1 MFKRLFILTRG
12 YDWYLIINVI
22 LLMIF
27 GLAALYSL
35 QINVA
40 EPNFVFLNR
49 QLIFV
54 GLGLVL
60 FFLMSQI
67 SFRVWGDYYK
77 VILGTVAFM
86 LIVVLIVGIS
96 IRGTTG
102 WLEFFGQTFQPVELA
117 KIALIIFLAKFFTSR
132 GKQPKLLTDIFISGL
147 ITGALIV
154 LVMLQPDLGSAMIL
168 FFIWLVMVLLLP
180 IRKKTVF
187 IIFLIIVVLAAG
199 AWFFLF
205 KDYQKDRL
213 LTFIQPQLDP
223 LGAGYNVRQSVVAV
237 GSGQLVGR
245 GLALG
250 SQSQLNFL
258 PEQETDFIF
267 AVIAEELGFVG
278 ASLLLILFFSLLVRL
293 YRIAQQTRDDFGNM
307 LALGV
312 ITYLTVQTFINM
324 GMNMGIAP
332 VTGVPL
338 PLVSYGGSSLLSV
351 LIALGIV
358 LNIHLK
364 NRSTMFSYEKEG

>member
-1 MFKRLFILTRG
+1 MFKRLFIWTRL
-12 YDWYLIINVI
+12 YDWYLVINII

-35 QINVA
+35 QINVL
-40 EPNFVFLNR
+40 EPNFFFLNR
-49 QLIFV
+49 QLTFV
-54 GLGLVL
+54 GIGLVL
-60 FFLMSQI
+60 FFLISHI

-77 VILGTVAFM
+77 MVLVIVCLLL
-86 LIVVLIVGIS
+86 LIVLIAGIN

-117 KIALIIFLAKFFTSR
+117 KIVLVIFLAKFFTAR
-132 GKQPKLLTDIFISGL
+132 GKEPRLITDVFISGL
-147 ITGALIV
+147 ITGVLIL

-168 FFIWLVMVLLLP
+168 FLTWLIMVLLLP
-180 IRKKTVF
+180 IKKKTFF
-187 IIFLIIVVLAAG
+187 IIFLIILVLAAS
-199 AWFFLF
+199 AWLFFL
-205 KDYQKDRL
+205 KDYQKERL
-213 LTFIQPQLDP
+213 LTFIQPQRDP
-223 LGAGYNVRQSVVAV
+223 LGSGYNVRQSVVAV
-237 GSGQLVGR
+237 GSGQLIGR
-245 GLALG
+245 GLAVG

-278 ASLLLILFFSLLVRL
+278 AGLVLVLFLSLFL
-293 YRIAQQTRDDFGNM
+293 RIYKISREIRDNFGNL
-307 LALGV
+307 LAMG
-312 ITYLTVQTFINM
+312 IIIYLTIQTFINI

-332 VTGVPL
+332 VTGIPL

-358 LNIHLK
+358 LNIHIK
-364 NRSTMFSYEKEG
+364 SRSSMFASEKEL

>member
-1 MFKRLFILTRG
+1 
-12 YDWYLIINVI
+12 
-22 LLMIF
+22 
-27 GLAALYSL
+27 
-35 QINVA
+35 
-40 EPNFVFLNR
+40 
-49 QLIFV
+49 
-54 GLGLVL
+54 
-60 FFLMSQI
+60 
-67 SFRVWGDYYK
+67 
-77 VILGTVAFM
+77 
-86 LIVVLIVGIS
+86 
-96 IRGTTG
+96 
-102 WLEFFGQTFQPVELA
+102 
-117 KIALIIFLAKFFTSR
+117 
-132 GKQPKLLTDIFISGL
+132 
-147 ITGALIV
+147 TGALIV